1 MKYGDILT
9 EKIKEQKL
17 SLRKAGS
24 LLGYSAVHI
33 NDICKSNKAPSLK
46 FAIRAK
52 EVFGFDVTDC
62 DNLDTVIS
70 YSVKYR

>member
-9 EKIKEQKL
+9 EKLKEHNL
-17 SLRKAGS
+17 TFRNAEEV
-24 LLGYSAVHI
+24 LGFSSIYI
-33 NDICKSNKAPSLK
+33 FDICKSNKAPSLK
-46 FAIRAK
+46 FAIKAK

-62 DNLDTVIS
+62 DNIETVFS